1 MKFNTIFKWDL
12 FLLCSLLI
20 ISCSKYKQPAAYV
33 NPFICTQGD
42 HGHWLP
48 SALTPFGKVELCP
61 DTYPGSLTAHG
72 NLAHSGYDYSDRHV
86 RGFSHLHRGSSGG
99 GSIHDRAGVISIV
112 PFTGEKTDTFFINP
126 VLEIDKTSEFA
137 KAGYYAVTLTED
149 HIKAELTATQNVGM
163 HRYTFP
169 EGSDGKIFLNTGNRS
184 LGMISSLK
192 DEHTI
197 EGSVDGF
204 YFVLK
209 SNTPITT
216 TTVWENDTLIAGD
229 ALNGIVGNGIV
240 CDFNQTSEE
249 IRFKVGIS
257 FTGLEA
263 AYENMEHDCPG
274 WDFDQVKEDAFAEWN
289 EVLGSIEVE
298 GKNEEDK
305 TIFYTALYHSCFL
318 PVVYSD
324 VSGTYP
330 GLDCN
335 THQAEGY
342 KHYGGYAF
350 WDSFRTK
357 YPLYS
362 LFQPSVYKDIV
373 ASLRDLYMQAD
384 NWAPFPETDHP
395 AHGVMFVAKGKDGCS
410 VPFTCR
416 HEHMLMVMADAYMKN
431 LFPTDLKEV
440 YPYMR
445 KEALLQ
451 MPERYDTIGFIPAR
465 PDQTGEYCWDNWCMA
480 QLARELENQSDHDYF
495 MKRSHYWKNTWDQ
508 DIRFFRA
515 RKADGTWLDFPDDPR
530 ENREKYTYEGSKWH
544 WRWNVLHDVPGLI
557 GAFGGKEAFIKE
569 LEYFFDHDLYTAGNQ
584 IDLQTPFLFNDAG
597 APWLTQKWVRKL
609 LTEPVVQYY
618 GTHDFFPEPIFRKIY
633 KNSPDGYLLEMD
645 DDYGCMAAWYALSA
659 MGLYQVCPGNTRYN
673 LTAPIFDVV
682 TIKLD
687 PKVYPGRKF
696 MIKARNLNEKNI
708 YIQSAKLNGKSYH
721 HAFITHELLIAGGEL
736 IFEMGSTP
744 NKKWGTE

>member
-1 MKFNTIFKWDL
+1 MRKIYYIL
-12 FLLCSLLI
+12 LLCVGI
-20 ISCSKYKQPAAYV
+20 GISCSTPKQPAAYV

-48 SALTPFGKVELCP
+48 AALTPFGKVELCP

-72 NLAHSGYDYSDRHV
+72 NLAHSGYDYSDQHV

-99 GSIHDRAGVISIV
+99 TGIHDRAGIISIV

-305 TIFYTALYHSCFL
+305 IIFYTALYHSCFL

-431 LFPTDLKEV
+431 LFPIDLQEV

-451 MPERYDTIGFIPAR
+451 MPERYDSIAFIPAR
-465 PDQTGEYCWDNWCMA
+465 PDQTGEYSWDSWSMA
-480 QLARELENQSDHDYF
+480 QMAKELGNQSDYDFF

-515 RKADGTWLDFPDDPR
+515 RKADETWLDFPDDPK

-544 WRWNVLHDVPGLI
+544 WRWNVLHDVHGLI
-557 GAFGGKEAFIKE
+557 DAFGGNEAFVKE
-569 LEYFFDHDLYTAGNQ
+569 LEYFFDNDLYTAGNQ
-584 IDLQTPFLFNDAG
+584 IDLQAPFLFNDAG

-609 LTEPVVQYY
+609 LTEPVIQHY
-618 GTHDFFPEPIFRKIY
+618 GTHIIFPEPIFGKIY

-645 DDYGCMAAWYALSA
+645 DDYGCMAAWYAMSA

-682 TIKLD
+682 TINLD
-687 PKVYPGRKF
+687 PKVYNGKKF
-696 MIKARNLNEKNI
+696 TIKANNLNEKNI
-708 YIQSAKLNGKSYH
+708 YIQSAKLNGKSYNQ
-721 HAFITHELLIAGGEL
+721 AFITHELIAAGGEL
-736 IFEMGSTP
+736 VFEMGAVP
-744 NKKWGTE
+744 NREWGIE